1 MLVFEKVVE
10 IIFWTSQKAAFLL
23 ANQILRFSQINCVN
37 QSEKAQS
44 CFFQVGEV
52 ENGNEGQD
60 CGQKME
66 ITNNFEKHLWKK
78 HKKVTFARCIDTFF
92 AIVDQLSNSFLLTT
106 LSTPKVC
113 RNLILESNESFCTST
128 NKTIL
133 VFRLFCQPS

>member
-1 MLVFEKVVE
+1 M
-10 IIFWTSQKAAFLL
+10 
-23 ANQILRFSQINCVN
+23 
-37 QSEKAQS
+37 
-44 CFFQVGEV
+44 EV

-66 ITNNFEKHLWKK
+66 ITHNLEKHLWKK

-113 RNLILESNESFCTST
+113 RNLILESNESFYTST